1 MATLFYD
8 RLRALGVWFGM
19 PVAFVLVNSDPEVEE
34 ELMEDLIGIEGV
46 KEVHSVYG
54 IYDFIVKVES
64 ESLDELKSIITWKIR
79 RLRRIRA
86 SATMVVAQS
95 RVK

>member
-1 MATLFYD
+1 
-8 RLRALGVWFGM
+8 M

-34 ELMEDLIGIEGV
+34 ELIEDIIKIKGV

-54 IYDFIVKVES
+54 IYDFIVKVEAD
-64 ESLDELKSIITWKIR
+64 SLEELKSIITWKVR
-79 RLRRIRA
+79 RLRKIKA

-95 RVK
+95 RTA